1 MSVMKTAKMSQEKL
15 EELENDKLVNLWLH
29 FVSLNVSHFALN
41 EVYKSP
47 ILHGREKDEIKIM
60 LRFIKSKINSGIS
73 GKGELG
79 KIVKSQAFGN
89 VGLLAE
95 TFASLA
101 MMPPS
106 EVDTLCEKIINL
118 CQEVADK
125 KKQKNDE

>member
-1 MSVMKTAKMSQEKL
+1 MIEQTKMSQEQKEQL
-15 EELENDKLVNLWLH
+15 ESDKLVNLWLYY
-29 FVSLNVSHFALN
+29 VSINVCDFALN
-41 EVYKSP
+41 EIKNNP
-47 ILHGREKDEIKIM
+47 ICHHREKQQINLSRNFLKSQIKKGM
-60 LRFIKSKINSGIS
+60 S

-79 KIVKSQAFGN
+79 DLVKSQSFGN
-89 VGLLAE
+89 VSLLAE

-125 KKQKNDE
+125 KSKKNDE

>member
-1 MSVMKTAKMSQEKL
+1 MSQEKL

-41 EVYKSP
+41 EVYNSP
-47 ILHGREKDEIKIM
+47 IVRAKERDEIKTM
-60 LRFIKSKINSGIS
+60 LRYISSKINSGINKQ
-73 GKGELG
+73 GAMGQ
-79 KIVKSQAFGN
+79 IVKSQSFGN
-89 VGLLAE
+89 VALLAE